1 MASGTGE
8 TGESPD
14 PWTGLWAERWITQI
28 DNNGEVIN
36 SRNIWINDFSFCGVK
51 APLLF
56 CVQQICVDRIMK
68 GKSQTRQKKSAVTV
82 SVRLLSRGLYMDRNS
97 GDTTSNT
104 DYRLLQ
110 ILIDHMWAKSLKFLT
125 NTEFTF
131 IRHVSASTQQLVSD
145 DLVRLC
151 DLLFPFV
158 TDVLKHLRAG
168 LKVSHS

>member
-97 GDTTSNT
+97 GLQPQTQIT
-104 DYRLLQ
+104 DSYR
-110 ILIDHMWAKSLKFLT
+110 S
-125 NTEFTF
+125 
-131 IRHVSASTQQLVSD
+131 HVRQN
-145 DLVRLC
+145 
-151 DLLFPFV
+151 FE
-158 TDVLKHLRAG
+158 
-168 LKVSHS
+168 VSHQHWVHFHPSCFSIHSAAREWWFSPTVWFVVSVRHWRTETSPSWAESVTQLAS